1 MTAADPTRPVPAGE
15 STSMAR
21 WRRYVAVGD
30 SFTEGLWDPTPGDED
45 RCRGWADRLAEILD
59 ERRGGDFEYA
69 NLAVR
74 GRLLRPIL
82 TEQVPAALRSE
93 PDLVS
98 VIGGG
103 NDVLRPGSDVDL
115 LADRLESTVA
125 RIRETGAD
133 VLISTGMD
141 AAESPVIKLTRS
153 KTAIFNS
160 HIWSIARRHDAY
172 VLDLWGMRFLKDW
185 RMWSEDRIHLTP
197 EGHRRMAQ
205 GALEA
210 LGLVPTT
217 PSGTRRSRRRT
228 PRPGPTGSGRTR
240 SGSASTRTR
249 GSSGGSASSRR
260 ATRASRS
267 SRSPAQCAAR
277 KTSAVRRS

>member
-1 MTAADPTRPVPAGE
+1 MTTADSALPVPAPE
-15 STSMAR
+15 SAPTPR

-59 ERRGGDFEYA
+59 ARRGGDLEYA

-133 VLISTGMD
+133 VLISTGVD
-141 AAESPVIKLTRS
+141 TAESPVIKLTRS

-210 LGLVPTT
+210 LGLVPDDPEWDT
-217 PSGTRRSRRRT
+217 PLPPPDAEAWADRVRQNAQWVREHAYPWVQRRVRHQ
-228 PRPGPTGSGRTR
+228 
-240 SGSASTRTR
+240 
-249 GSSGGSASSRR
+249 SSGDSRV
-260 ATRASRS
+260 AKQ
-267 SRSPAQCAAR
+267 PVPG
-277 KTSAVRRS
+277 AVRRSQD

>member
-1 MTAADPTRPVPAGE
+1 MTTADSALPVPAPE
-15 STSMAR
+15 SAPTPR

-59 ERRGGDFEYA
+59 ARRGGDLEYA

-133 VLISTGMD
+133 VLIATGVD
-141 AAESPVIKLTRS
+141 TAESPVFKLTRS
-153 KTAIFNS
+153 
-160 HIWSIARRHDAY
+160 
-172 VLDLWGMRFLKDW
+172 
-185 RMWSEDRIHLTP
+185 
-197 EGHRRMAQ
+197 
-205 GALEA
+205 
-210 LGLVPTT
+210 
-217 PSGTRRSRRRT
+217 
-228 PRPGPTGSGRTR
+228 
-240 SGSASTRTR
+240 
-249 GSSGGSASSRR
+249 
-260 ATRASRS
+260 
-267 SRSPAQCAAR
+267 
-277 KTSAVRRS
+277 

>member
-1 MTAADPTRPVPAGE
+1 VTAAESPRPVPVSERGSAP
-15 STSMAR
+15 R

-59 ERRGGDFEYA
+59 ARRGGDLEYA

-98 VIGGG
+98 LIGGG

-115 LADRLESTVA
+115 LAERLESTVA

-133 VLISTGMD
+133 VLLSTGVD
-141 AAESPVIKLTRS
+141 TVESPVIKLTRS

-160 HIWSIARRHDAY
+160 HVWSIARRHDAY

-210 LGLVPTT
+210 LGLVPDDPEWDT
-217 PSGTRRSRRRT
+217 PLAAPDAEAWAARVRQNAQWVREHAYPWVQRRVRHQ
-228 PRPGPTGSGRTR
+228 
-240 SGSASTRTR
+240 
-249 GSSGGSASSRR
+249 SSGDTRVAKQPVPGS
-260 ATRASRS
+260 
-267 SRSPAQCAAR
+267 
-277 KTSAVRRS
+277 VRRPTD

>member
-210 LGLVPTT
+210 LGLVPDDPEWDT
-217 PSGTRRSRRRT
+217 PLPPPDAEAWADRFRQNAQWVREHAYPWVQRRVRKQ
-228 PRPGPTGSGRTR
+228 
-240 SGSASTRTR
+240 
-249 GSSGGSASSRR
+249 SSGDSRV
-260 ATRASRS
+260 AKQ
-267 SRSPAQCAAR
+267 PVPG
-277 KTSAVRRS
+277 AVRRSQD